1 MHTHQLLAVGIA
13 AVQPEAQ
20 QNGAQEAE
28 AASEGDQSI
37 QTSREMAVGVH
48 RHDVARDVQIDS
60 R

>member
-1 MHTHQLLAVGIA
+1 MVGIA